1 MTESR
6 LPPFAVILS
15 VASLI
20 PFFVC
25 GLWAVRPE
33 PSGGGQVG
41 ALPLIT
47 YGAVA
52 LSFVGGV
59 HWGFVLEGEAAPAER
74 RRLGLGVLPAL
85 IGWGAALLGIGT
97 QPALGI
103 AVLIAGYIATAVVEG
118 RGHALEL
125 VPRGY
130 MVLRWALTVAVVAV
144 LTTVLVL
151 RMIGGHL
158 MF

>member
-25 GLWAVRPE
+25 GLWAVRQDPA
-33 PSGGGQVG
+33 GGQVS

-85 IGWGAALLGIGT
+85 IGWSAALLGMT
-97 QPALGI
+97 THPVLGI
-103 AVLIAGYIATAVVEG
+103 AALIAGYIATAVVEG
-118 RGHALEL
+118 RGRALEL

-130 MVLRWALTVAVVAV
+130 MVMRWALTVAVVAV

-151 RMIGGHL
+151 RMIGGRL

>member
-25 GLWAVRPE
+25 GLWAVRPD
-33 PSGGGQVG
+33 PAGGEVG
-41 ALPLIT
+41 AMPLIT

-85 IGWGAALLGIGT
+85 IGWGAALLGMT
-97 QPALGI
+97 THPVLGV
-103 AVLIAGYIATAVVEG
+103 AALIAGYVATAVVEG
-118 RGHALEL
+118 RGHAMEL

-130 MVLRWALTVAVVAV
+130 MVMRWGVTVVVVAV